1 MNGPLVFVVYS
12 SLDGG
17 LTRQEKTKN
26 TSTTSICTFFDHQ

>member
-17 LTRQEKTKN
+17 TNKTRKDKEHIN
-26 TSTTSICTFFDHQ
+26 NFYLYIF